1 MTNIELDFYYADTE
15 YFGHIPKNKGGQGC
29 RLLGASEKTKV
40 HGNSAHEPIPK
51 GHTYSEQGSE
61 NEEAGTV
68 DEQAEKTLVNT
79 RRLSENTKTNAWET
93 SRRQNLR
100 PTISIDLKMKSNSES
115 ERAECATTR
124 ALRSLYKH

>member
-15 YFGHIPKNKGGQGC
+15 YFGHLPKNKGGQGC
-29 RLLGASEKTKV
+29 RLLEASEKTKV

-68 DEQAEKTLVNT
+68 DEQAEKDLGKYEATVGEYKNK
-79 RRLSENTKTNAWET
+79 RLGNQQTAKPTTYNFNRS
-93 SRRQNLR
+93 QNEV
-100 PTISIDLKMKSNSES
+100 K
-115 ERAECATTR
+115 
-124 ALRSLYKH
+124 